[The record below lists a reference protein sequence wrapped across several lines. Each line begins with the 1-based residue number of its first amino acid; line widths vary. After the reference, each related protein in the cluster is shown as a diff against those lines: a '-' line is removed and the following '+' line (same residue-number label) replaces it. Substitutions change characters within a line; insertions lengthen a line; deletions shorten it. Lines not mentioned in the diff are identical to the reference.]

1 MLFRVDEVLLI
12 ENLTYMAN
20 LYPLSSILNA
30 KGKTIR
36 KFLSEIDMEAIE
48 DDFDYASYMPGKDWK
63 NIIYAINK
71 NERLLDTKVVE
82 THFDSAYGGGGGV
95 SAVFINEKDKEAVV
109 AFRGTAT
116 NEWIDDFLGANQIDS
131 LQEINALEWYKL
143 VYAKY
148 NLKDYYVTITGHS
161 KGGNKAKYITILNKT
176 VNRCI
181 SFDGQGFSDK
191 FMDHY
196 KKEILDRQDVIDNNN
211 IDFDYVNILM
221 NDIGKRT
228 YYLGYNYGP
237 GGFAEAHCP
246 NTFFDFTD
254 DKGTYEIR
262 VNPNGQRDEMKALN
276 KYINSMIRSAFDDKH
291 RTGNNKLVGTLVEK
305 AFSIGSDGSTASD
318 FISFLCD
325 MVADPEYLD
334 NTSYLLSFT
343 IQYSK
348 ENSEF
353 LGALKGIMTYF
364 GADSVVKLLD
374 AVDEL
379 VNSNKL
385 NTILSV
391 SNFLVLHVNG
401 IVVKKIQS
409 IAKKKYGFDLTR
421 EQIQRLLQ
429 IITKVK
435 MMLGELDIIDGKGL
449 IVNDTPIESSEF
461 VLPTN
466 LNITVLA
473 GGLSSKR
480 NMSLHT
486 GFMVTEALKE
496 KGYNAI
502 LVDSFM
508 GYGEKEIAGI
518 DPFADPDKYSVPVEL
533 ITDEE
538 VDLWA
543 VKKRR
548 VDQSN
553 SFFGPNVIEI
563 CKQSDIVFIALNGE
577 SGENG
582 KVQAVFDLLDINYT
596 GSSYFSSA
604 ISSNKMVA
612 KDILFQN
619 GIKTPKGFILRL
631 EDELVEPDKNGISYP
646 VVVKPNNCSNRKGIS
661 IATDKETYVRAVN
674 LALQYS
680 ETVVVEEFVEGREF
694 VVSTIDGKALPVLEV
709 LPLNSKGNRNVITE
723 IKAKRCPPDIN
734 DDLNLKL
741 QAIAEKTSYLLG
753 LNTYSV
759 VNFIVNKNNEIICLE
774 CDSLP
779 RLAPYSHISTEASR
793 AGISFEDLCVKII
806 ELGIMKTI

>member
-1 MLFRVDEVLLI
+1 MLFRVDEILLI

-63 NIIYAINK
+63 NIIYAVNK

-95 SAVFINEKDKEAVV
+95 SAVFINDKDKEAVV

-131 LQEINALEWYKL
+131 LQQINALEWYKM
-143 VYAKY
+143 VYDKY
-148 NLKDYYVTITGHS
+148 NLKDYYVTVTGHS
-161 KGGNKAKYITILNKT
+161 KGGNKAKYITILNDT
-176 VNRCI
+176 VDRCI

-196 KKEILDRQDVIDNNN
+196 KNEILKRQDVIDNNN

-228 YYLGYNYGP
+228 YYLGYNYGA

-246 NTFFDFTD
+246 NTFFDFD
-254 DKGTYEIR
+254 DNGNYQMR

-291 RTGNNKLVGTLVEK
+291 RSGNNKLVGTLVEK
-305 AFSIGSDGSTASD
+305 AFSIGADNSTTAD

-325 MVADPEYLD
+325 MVGDPEYLD

-348 ENSEF
+348 ENPEF
-353 LGALKGIMTYF
+353 LGAFKGIMTYF
-364 GADSVVKLLD
+364 GQNDVVNLLD

-385 NTILSV
+385 NTILNV

-401 IVVKKIQS
+401 IIVKKVQS
-409 IAKKKYGFDLTR
+409 IAKKKYGFDLSR
-421 EQIQRLLQ
+421 EQVQRLLQ

-435 MMLGELDIIDGKGL
+435 MMLGELNIIDGKGL
-449 IVNDTPIESSEF
+449 IVSDAKTESQEF

-502 LVDSFM
+502 LVDSYM
-508 GYGEKEIAGI
+508 GYGEKEIPGI
-518 DPFADPDKYSVPVEL
+518 DPFEDPDKYSVPIEL

-563 CKQSDIVFIALNGE
+563 CRQSDIVFIALNGE

-596 GSSYFSSA
+596 GSDYFSSA
-604 ISSNKMVA
+604 ISSNKMIA
-612 KDILFQN
+612 KDILFEN
-619 GIKTPKGFILRL
+619 GIKTPRGFILRL
-631 EDELVEPDKNGISYP
+631 QDEIIEPDKKKLSYP

-661 IATDKETYVRAVN
+661 IAKNKESYLKAIN
-674 LALQYS
+674 LAFQYS
-680 ETVVVEEFVEGREF
+680 ETILIEEYIVGREF
-694 VVSTIDGKALPVLEV
+694 IVSTIEGKSLPVLEV
-709 LPLNSKGNRNVITE
+709 LPLNSKGNRNTITE
-723 IKAKRCPPDIN
+723 IKAKRCPPDI
-734 DDLNLKL
+734 DEDLTNKLK
-741 QAIAEKTSYLLG
+741 AIAEEATALLG

-759 VNFIVNKNNEIICLE
+759 VNFIVDKNNECICLE

-779 RLAPYSHISTEASR
+779 QLTPYSHISTEASR

>member
-1 MLFRVDEVLLI
+1 MLFKIDEVLLL

-20 LYPLSSILNA
+20 LFPLSSILNA
-30 KGKTIR
+30 KGKTIE
-36 KFLSEIDMEAIE
+36 KFLDEIDMEAIE
-48 DDFDYASYMPGKDWK
+48 DDFDYASYMPGIDWK
-63 NIIYAINK
+63 NIIKAIRKNK
-71 NERLLDTKVVE
+71 KLLSTRVIE
-82 THFDSAYGGGGGV
+82 THLDSAYGGGGGV
-95 SAVFINEKDKEAVV
+95 SCVFICDENNEAVV

-131 LQEINALEWYKL
+131 LQQINALEWYNM

-148 NLKDYYVTITGHS
+148 KLNKYTVTITGHS
-161 KGGNKAKYITILNKT
+161 KGGNKAKYITILNNT
-176 VNRCI
+176 VDRCI

-196 KKEILDRQDVIDNNN
+196 KKEILERQSIIDNNN

-228 YYLGYNYGP
+228 YYLGYNYGR

-246 NTFFDFTD
+246 NTFFDFD
-254 DKGTYEIR
+254 DDGNYTMR

-291 RTGNNKLVGTLVEK
+291 RSGNNKLVGTLVER
-305 AFSIGSDGSTASD
+305 AFSIGEDNSTASD
-318 FISFLCD
+318 YISFLCD

-348 ENSEF
+348 ENPEF
-353 LGALKGIMTYF
+353 LGAFKGIMTYF
-364 GADSVVKLLD
+364 NANEVVKLLD

-385 NTILSV
+385 NTILNV
-391 SNFLVLHVNG
+391 SNFLILHVNG
-401 IVVKKIQS
+401 IVVKKVQS

-421 EQIQRLLQ
+421 EQVQRLLQ

-435 MMLGELDIIDGKGL
+435 GMLGELDLSDGSGL
-449 IVNDTPIESSEF
+449 IVNETPIENSEF

-466 LNITVLA
+466 LNIAVLA

-508 GYGEKEIAGI
+508 GYGEKELDDI
-518 DPFADPDKYSVPVEL
+518 DPFSDPDKYTVPIEM
-533 ITDEE
+533 ITDED

-582 KVQAVFDLLDINYT
+582 KVQAAFDLLDINYT
-596 GSSYFSSA
+596 GSDYFSSA
-604 ISSNKMVA
+604 ISSNKMIV
-612 KDILFQN
+612 KDIFTEN
-619 GIKTPKGFILRL
+619 HISTPKGFLLRNTDDVVDPTTKGL
-631 EDELVEPDKNGISYP
+631 KYP
-646 VVVKPNNCSNRKGIS
+646 LIIKPNTTSNRKGITIVKDYNSYLIALNEAFKYS
-661 IATDKETYVRAVN
+661 ITAII
-674 LALQYS
+674 
-680 ETVVVEEFVEGREF
+680 EEYLDGREF
-694 VVSTIDGKALPVLEV
+694 IVSTVDGKALPVLEI
-709 LPLNSKGNRNVITE
+709 LPLCSKIERNTLTE
-723 IKAKRCPPDIN
+723 VKAKRCPPDIN
-734 DDLNLKL
+734 DNLDTKL
-741 QAIAEKTSYLLG
+741 KETAEKATRLLG
-753 LNTYSV
+753 LSTYSV
-759 VNFIVNKNNEIICLE
+759 VNFIVTDDDIYCIE

-779 RLAPYSHISTEASR
+779 QLTPYSHISTEASR
-793 AGISFEDLCVKII
+793 AGIQFEDLCVKVI